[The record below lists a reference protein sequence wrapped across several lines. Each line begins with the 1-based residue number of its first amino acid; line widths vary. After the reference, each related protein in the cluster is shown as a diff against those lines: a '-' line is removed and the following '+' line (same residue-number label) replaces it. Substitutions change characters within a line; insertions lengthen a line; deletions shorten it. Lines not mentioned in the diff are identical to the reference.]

1 MPALG
6 PTAIA
11 FAVLV
16 PLAACDLT
24 QKPQTLTIRA
34 GVPVTLAPQ
43 QHFSA
48 PAAPG
53 VGVRAPGE
61 PDGGASVGTDI
72 GGDRSIRLYGPGVSR
87 HRQTRV

>member
-24 QKPQTLTIRA
+24 QKPQTLTVRA
-34 GVPVTLAPQ
+34 GLPVNLVPQ
-43 QHFSA
+43 QHFPA
-48 PAAPG
+48 PTTPG
-53 VGVRAPGE
+53 VGVQAPGE
-61 PDGGASVGTDI
+61 PNGGASMATDI
-72 GGDRSIRLYGPGVSR
+72 GSERSIRLYGPGVSR